1 MKAQQTQIGYK
12 KFAEQPKIYLKIW
25 SESSEMDIF
34 FEIATAGSQILI
46 FTHLITCIDA

>member
-1 MKAQQTQIGYK
+1 
-12 KFAEQPKIYLKIW
+12 
-25 SESSEMDIF
+25 MDIF